1 MSIKKAKFWETA
13 LQIVIAHA
21 HGQFQFAFD
30 ITGQIHEF
38 GCFSKVDNW
47 TTHATCVMSL
57 WKPSYSIDG
66 NVVQIHS
73 SQLHNQAILSKLPPP
88 LWQQTHFLGSG
99 AVKLIWYDLSWSGG
113 EADGRVLFSQG
124 SRGRRRFLSGDQL
137 FTRVAFWFLRFTL
150 SLATSLRSSRHLSPL
165 FVSWQ
170 KKTPF
175 TEQDPYKIRWCWHKN
190 LLLIQLWKNLILI

>member
-1 MSIKKAKFWETA
+1 MAVLWLVGGYFSKCSNAVIICEPPNKAGIRNDWQMSIKKTKFWETA

-73 SQLHNQAILSKLPPP
+73 SQLHNEAILSKTP
-88 LWQQTHFLGSG
+88 
-99 AVKLIWYDLSWSGG
+99 
-113 EADGRVLFSQG
+113 R
-124 SRGRRRFLSGDQL
+124 
-137 FTRVAFWFLRFTL
+137 
-150 SLATSLRSSRHLSPL
+150 ATSLTTNTFSWLLAPWNWSDTICRGVEERQTAGFYFLKEAAAAGDSWVAINFLLESLFGFCDSPSL
-165 FVSWQ
+165 
-170 KKTPF
+170 
-175 TEQDPYKIRWCWHKN
+175 
-190 LLLIQLWKNLILI
+190 

>member
-1 MSIKKAKFWETA
+1 MA

-47 TTHATCVMSL
+47 TTHVTCVMSL

-73 SQLHNQAILSKLPPP
+73 SQLHNQTSLSKLPRATSLTTNTFSW
-88 LWQQTHFLGSG
+88 LWRREID
-99 AVKLIWYDLSWSGG
+99 LIRSVVES
-113 EADGRVLFSQG
+113 R
-124 SRGRRRFLSGDQL
+124 RGRRPGFIFSRKPRPPAIPEWRSTFYWSRFLV
-137 FTRVAFWFLRFTL
+137 FAI
-150 SLATSLRSSRHLSPL
+150 HPL
-165 FVSWQ
+165 FS
-170 KKTPF
+170 
-175 TEQDPYKIRWCWHKN
+175 N
-190 LLLIQLWKNLILI
+190 